1 MASKKKSQFALDSV
15 PNRKRSEICCVI
27 YYKWFASLSKCII
40 ALLNLKTQN
49 ACRDAQTRSKSVKDQ
64 GSRFLT
70 FVCHSPHHHCP
81 FFHTSSIICLFLNFC
96 TAYHVRTPSH
106 MLCSGF
112 TNALT
117 TRLAAALLIHPE
129 SSPARRP
136 ASHRAPLPCAHRKG
150 EKLEQPSYPSKST
163 SVARSPEKEQ
173 HSGGFAV
180 LPFIFF
186 FLSFLQQLPLP
197 FYF

>member
-1 MASKKKSQFALDSV
+1 M
-15 PNRKRSEICCVI
+15 
-27 YYKWFASLSKCII
+27 SKCIV

-49 ACRDAQTRSKSVKDQ
+49 ACRDAKTCSKSAKDQ

-70 FVCHSPHHHCP
+70 FVCHSPHHHCT
-81 FFHTSSIICLFLNFC
+81 FFHTSFFICLFLNFC
-96 TAYHVRTPSH
+96 TAYHVRTATH

-129 SSPARRP
+129 PSPARGP
-136 ASHRAPLPCAHRKG
+136 ASHRAPLPCTHRNG
-150 EKLEQPSYPSKST
+150 EKLEQPFYSSKSP

-173 HSGGFAV
+173 HSGGSAV

-186 FLSFLQQLPLP
+186 FLSLLQ
-197 FYF
+197 